1 LLRSCGELTM
11 ADQKSRQLSPAS
23 LARADRQR
31 VAQDEAARAMAEVE
45 RAAIA
50 VRKNMERLRELR
62 ETREAQEKS
71 EQTAATVKTSKKRK
85 LAKSK

>member
-1 LLRSCGELTM
+1 M

>member
-1 LLRSCGELTM
+1 M

-31 VAQDEAARAMAEVE
+31 VAQDEASRAMTEVE

-50 VRKNMERLRELR
+50 VRKNMGRLRELR

-71 EQTAATVKTSKKRK
+71 EQKTVATAKTSKKRK
-85 LAKSK
+85 LAKPK